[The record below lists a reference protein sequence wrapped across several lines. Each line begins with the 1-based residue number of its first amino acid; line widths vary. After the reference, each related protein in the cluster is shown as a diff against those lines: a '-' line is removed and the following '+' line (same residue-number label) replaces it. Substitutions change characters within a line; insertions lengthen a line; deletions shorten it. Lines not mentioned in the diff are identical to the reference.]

1 VLLEDAIAFSTG
13 PTGLIEI
20 SYDAVD
26 GSGEGKGEGAE
37 GFVTLNPD
45 LVLLPL
51 PPETSFPPLPS
62 RPFGPRFLLG
72 QSSENRSGVKDETGG
87 AGSAGVVVVSS
98 VAVGRSG
105 RSGEFPAETG
115 QLLPQSDVLMS

>member
-1 VLLEDAIAFSTG
+1 MLYYAIAFSTG

-26 GSGEGKGEGAE
+26 GSGQGKGEGAE

-62 RPFGPRFLLG
+62 PPL
-72 QSSENRSGVKDETGG
+72 DP
-87 AGSAGVVVVSS
+87 GSCLARVQKIDQG
-98 VAVGRSG
+98 
-105 RSGEFPAETG
+105 
-115 QLLPQSDVLMS
+115 